1 MPRRVGPKRSARGA
15 RSDERE
21 AARVNRGKTRRF
33 GQEAPHAS
41 RPVANPLVLKSRHA
55 SPERARHQEAAAER
69 RRRQEEAA
77 RRAEE
82 EAAEEAR
89 QAAEE
94 ARQAAEEAEQ
104 EAEEA
109 RRAAAARRHQR
120 RRTALSRSRG
130 PPPASGRRARR
141 PPPSDASEES
151 YSWSVSP
158 LSSLHESEGEEEPE
172 PGPLVARERVRAR
185 TRLEVQLGRLDD
197 EIGKASRLADAAS
210 RRGDWAEASCWE
222 QTRARLQQR
231 RPGLLP
237 TGRR

>member
-55 SPERARHQEAAAER
+55 APERARQREAAAER
-69 RRRQEEAA
+69 LRRQEEAA

-82 EAAEEAR
+82 E
-89 QAAEE
+89 AAEE

-197 EIGKASRLADAAS
+197 EIGKAARLADAAS